1 MKNIFLFMISA
12 LIWGSTWLAIKFQ
25 LGVVDPLI
33 SIFYRF
39 LLAAIILFIYLLLS
53 KKTLKYSFRQHLLM
67 ALQGFLLF
75 GINYWLVYLAE
86 QYLTSGLVAIV
97 FSTIVFLN
105 IFFGALFIKS
115 KIQFLVVTG
124 AIIGFIGI
132 SFVFKNE
139 IQMFNLSSQNS
150 IALLI
155 ALVGAVSA
163 SLGNITSAY
172 NQRKKIPVL
181 QANAFGMLYGSSI
194 MLIFAFL
201 INKSVTFDPSFPY
214 IFSLLYLS
222 IFGSVI
228 AFTCY
233 LTLLGNI
240 GADKAGY
247 TTLVIPVIAIIL
259 STIFEDYQWNIF
271 AFLGVL
277 LILFGN
283 ILVLKRKRS

>member
-1 MKNIFLFMISA
+1 MKNILLFAISA

-25 LGVVDPLI
+25 LGVVDPLV

-39 LLAAIILFIYLLLS
+39 LLAALILFIYLLIS
-53 KKTLKYSFRQHLLM
+53 KANLKYSLRQHLQM

-86 QYLTSGLVAIV
+86 LHLTSGLVAIV

-105 IFFGALFIKS
+105 IFFGSLFLKS
-115 KIQFLVVTG
+115 KIRPLVVTG

-139 IQMFNLSSQNS
+139 IMIFDLSSQSS
-150 IALLI
+150 IALII
-155 ALVGAVSA
+155 ALIGAISA

-172 NQRKKIPVL
+172 NQKKKIPVL
-181 QANAFGMLYGSSI
+181 QTNAFGMLYGSLI
-194 MLIFAFL
+194 MLILAFAM
-201 INKSVTFDPSFPY
+201 NKPLYFDTSLPY

-222 IFGSVI
+222 IFGSVV

-247 TTLVIPVIAIIL
+247 TTLVIPIIAIIL
-259 STIFEDYQWNIF
+259 SSIFEDYQWNIF
-271 AFLGVL
+271 VLIGVV
-277 LILFGN
+277 LISFGN
-283 ILVLKRKRS
+283 ILVLKRKRI

>member
-1 MKNIFLFMISA
+1 MKNILLFITSA
-12 LIWGSTWLAIKFQ
+12 FIWGSTWLAIKFQ

-39 LLAAIILFIYLLLS
+39 LLAASILFFYLLISRASLR
-53 KKTLKYSFRQHLLM
+53 YSFKQHLQM

-86 QYLTSGLVAIV
+86 QHLTSGLVAIV

-105 IFFGALFIKS
+105 IFFGAAFLKS
-115 KIQFLVVTG
+115 KIRSLVVTG
-124 AIIGFIGI
+124 AVIGFIGI

-139 IQMFNLSSQNS
+139 IVVFNLSSQNS

-155 ALVGAVSA
+155 AFIGAISA

-172 NQRKKIPVL
+172 NQKKNIPVL
-181 QANAFGMLYGSSI
+181 QTNGYGMLYGALF
-194 MLIFAFL
+194 MLILA
-201 INKSVTFDPSFPY
+201 IIMNKPIYFDISLSY
-214 IFSLLYLS
+214 IISLLYLG

-247 TTLVIPVIAIIL
+247 TTLVIPIIAIFL
-259 STIFEDYQWNIF
+259 SSVFEGYQWNVFVYIGI
-271 AFLGVL
+271 AFISLG
-277 LILFGN
+277 N
-283 ILVLKRKRS
+283 MLVLKRKRS

>member
-1 MKNIFLFMISA
+1 MKNILLFITSA
-12 LIWGSTWLAIKFQ
+12 FIWGSTWLAIKFQ

-39 LLAAIILFIYLLLS
+39 LLAASILFFYLLISRASLR
-53 KKTLKYSFRQHLLM
+53 YSFKQHLQM

-86 QYLTSGLVAIV
+86 QHLTSGLVAIV

-105 IFFGALFIKS
+105 IFFGVVFLNS
-115 KIQFLVVTG
+115 KIRSLVVTG
-124 AIIGFIGI
+124 AVIGFIGI

-139 IQMFNLSSQNS
+139 IVVFNLSSQNS

-155 ALVGAVSA
+155 AFIGAISA

-172 NQRKKIPVL
+172 NQKKNIPVL
-181 QANAFGMLYGSSI
+181 QTNGYGMLYGALF
-194 MLIFAFL
+194 MLILA
-201 INKSVTFDPSFPY
+201 IIMNKPIYFDISLSY
-214 IFSLLYLS
+214 IISLLYLG

-247 TTLVIPVIAIIL
+247 TTLVIPIIAIFL
-259 STIFEDYQWNIF
+259 SSVFEGYQWNVFVYIGI
-271 AFLGVL
+271 AFISLG
-277 LILFGN
+277 N
-283 ILVLKRKRS
+283 MLVLKRKRS

>member
-1 MKNIFLFMISA
+1 MKNILLFLTSA
-12 LIWGSTWLAIKFQ
+12 FIWGSTWLAIKFQ

-39 LLAAIILFIYLLLS
+39 LLAASILFFYLLISRASLR
-53 KKTLKYSFRQHLLM
+53 YSFKQHLQM

-86 QYLTSGLVAIV
+86 QHLTSGLVAIV

-105 IFFGALFIKS
+105 IFFGVVFLNS
-115 KIQFLVVTG
+115 KIRSLVVTG
-124 AIIGFIGI
+124 AVIGFIGI

-139 IQMFNLSSQNS
+139 IVVFNLSSQNS

-155 ALVGAVSA
+155 AFIGAISA

-172 NQRKKIPVL
+172 NQKKNIPVL
-181 QANAFGMLYGSSI
+181 QTNGYGMLYGALF
-194 MLIFAFL
+194 MLILA
-201 INKSVTFDPSFPY
+201 IIMNKPIYFDISLSY
-214 IFSLLYLS
+214 IISLLYLG

-247 TTLVIPVIAIIL
+247 TTLVIPIIAIFL
-259 STIFEDYQWNIF
+259 SSVFEGYQWNVFVYIGI
-271 AFLGVL
+271 AFISLG
-277 LILFGN
+277 N
-283 ILVLKRKRS
+283 MLVLKRKRS